1 MRRETGRGMWGGRG
15 TGNGWERRN
24 KDRGRFSSPGC
35 RDEKEGMREGAA
47 LVHPVLP
54 IGLHGVSK

>member
-1 MRRETGRGMWGGRG
+1 MWGGRG